1 MANDSGPRRIT
12 GPLRTW
18 YDLHE
23 ALAHEARALADLAP
37 VLVPGDAEA
46 LDAFDTRLGRFR
58 TELRHHSEV
67 EDVVMFPAVVA
78 AGGRVPD
85 RFVDDHRA
93 EQLAVYA
100 LGCAVLGARA
110 DGDAS
115 AFAAIGPAAVDLR
128 DSLVEHL
135 DAEDAEI
142 LSQVPDRFDP
152 DAQGA
157 LLRRIIASTPADP
170 HLQPWI
176 AAALSPD
183 HLEARLRN
191 LATTLSPAALLG
203 VLTQIHAGVD
213 AATWDVVVTRA
224 PDLAGLVPT

>member
-1 MANDSGPRRIT
+1 MTADTTPRRIT

-23 ALAHEARALADLAP
+23 ALGHEARALADLAP
-37 VLVPGDAEA
+37 TLTPDDPV
-46 LDAFDTRLGRFR
+46 AFGAYDDRLGRFR

-67 EDVVMFPAVVA
+67 EDVVMFPALVA

-85 RFVDDHRA
+85 RYLHDHRD
-93 EQLAVYA
+93 EQLDVYA
-100 LGCAVLGARA
+100 LGVAVLGARA
-110 DGDAS
+110 AGTTE
-115 AFAAIGPAAVDLR
+115 AFAAVAPAAARLR
-128 DSLVEHL
+128 DSLVAHL

-142 LSQVPDRFDP
+142 LTQVPEHFD
-152 DAQGA
+152 DAAQAA
-157 LLRRIIASTPADP
+157 LLQRIIAATPADP

-176 AAALSPD
+176 AAALCPD

-191 LATTLSPAALLG
+191 LAATLHPDALVG

-213 AATWDVVVTRA
+213 AATWDVVATRTPELAALVT
-224 PDLAGLVPT
+224 G